1 MEEPKFHLLDDFG
14 LDKSNLKR
22 NLDADH
28 SQSND
33 DWSRRVRALL
43 EKPTELFTLNEIEDL
58 IKAVSSAHDDQVV
71 SDPDAVT
78 DSLGRPSLEMW
89 QSEKTLERQAALEE
103 RLKNFRARVH
113 NAALG
118 GAATLPV
125 SAPPSNPVQPEITSH
140 TPPIRVILEPQPD
153 LRPALSTMQVA
164 AIVGFFV
171 LAFALLGFLIWN
183 FIAPSGV
190 ATLLPVLA
198 GINDGDWTRIKAAGK
213 ITVGTTADD
222 PPFSYHRKNFEW
234 DGFDIQMMNEI
245 GKRLGLQVNYVAL
258 PFEGLTGALQLNQID
273 VAIAAISVV
282 PEPAGAVDYTHIYF
296 VGEDGLLARQESNLT
311 QIRSADEMAKLKIG
325 VQRDSVY
332 EAWLN
337 TSLVNTG
344 KMPVSNFF
352 VYKQIDQALADLRA
366 NRLDVIVMDF
376 LPAQDAVKLGGVKL
390 VGRGLAK
397 QNYAMTV
404 RKGATNLRDH
414 LNQALAQMQSD
425 GVVAKIALQYLGVV
439 PAPIVPTAT
448 PALGEASATAAPLPA
463 CIDGL
468 AFVQHLSLEENLTVL
483 TKMNPGQSFTKG
495 WRVRNVGTCAWDPSF
510 SLNFSQGIVGA
521 AARMGGVPTNLAR
534 SVPPGET
541 YDLQLQLSAPI
552 LPGAYQAFWA
562 MRNAQGVPFG
572 QVVYVG
578 IQVPAPVPPTPPA
591 TQTPVPGISFSADRT
606 SIQAGESVVLN
617 WNVTNVKAT
626 FLYVI
631 GEPWEQRGVAGQG
644 SRQVYLQNTTVYE
657 LRVIKSND
665 QIETRQV
672 RIDVA
677 IVPNAPVI
685 ARFTVDP
692 GFQIVAGR
700 CVTLTWDVQGDASKI
715 TLSSNGAA
723 IWDGAPV
730 RGTLQNC
737 PPGTGI
743 VSYVITANGP
753 GGNNRAQRDVNV
765 IAPLTPTPIPP
776 PPGPAINAFAINP
789 NAVIEQQCAT
799 LSWDVG
805 GNVNSV
811 RLFRNGVVILDNAM
825 LNGTAPD
832 CSTTVGTIT
841 FRIEAR
847 NLAGQV
853 ATREVI
859 LIVNPKPAP

>member
-1 MEEPKFHLLDDFG
+1 MEEPKFHLLNDFG
-14 LDKSNLKR
+14 LDKANLKR
-22 NLDADH
+22 NLDADYRFRD
-28 SQSND
+28 D

-43 EKPTELFTLNEIEDL
+43 AKPTELFTLNEIEDL

-71 SDPDAVT
+71 GDPGAIKDA
-78 DSLGRPSLEMW
+78 LGRPSVEMW
-89 QSEKTLERQAALEE
+89 QSEKTLELQAALEE

-113 NAALG
+113 NAESGSATTPPVT
-118 GAATLPV
+118 ATL
-125 SAPPSNPVQPEITSH
+125 SDPVQPEIISH
-140 TPPIRVILEPQPD
+140 TPPIPVILEPARAR
-153 LRPALSTMQVA
+153 LKPAPSALQVF
-164 AIVGFFV
+164 AIVGFFIF
-171 LAFALLGFLIWN
+171 AFGVLGFLIWN
-183 FIAPSGV
+183 FIAPSPSV
-190 ATLLPVLA
+190 APPLPVTA
-198 GINDGDWTRIKAAGK
+198 GMNDGEWTRIKAAGK

-234 DGFDIQMMNEI
+234 DGFAIQMMNEV
-245 GKRLGLQVNYVAL
+245 GKRLGLQVNYVDI
-258 PFEGLTGALQLNQID
+258 PGEGLAGALQLNQID
-273 VAIAAISVV
+273 VAVAAIS
-282 PEPAGAVDYTHIYF
+282 PEHAGIVDSTNVYF

-325 VQRDSVY
+325 VQRGSVY
-332 EAWLN
+332 ETWLN

-344 KMPVSNFF
+344 KMPLANFF
-352 VYKQIDQALADLRA
+352 AYNQIDQALGDLRA

-397 QNYAMTV
+397 QYYAMTV
-404 RKGATNLRDH
+404 RRGATNLRDH

-425 GVVAKIALQYLGVV
+425 NVVAKLALQYLGIV
-439 PAPIVPTAT
+439 PAPISPTAT
-448 PALGEASATAAPLPA
+448 PVVGQAPATAAPVPA

-468 AFVQHLSLEENLTVL
+468 AFVQHLTLEENLTVL
-483 TKMNPGQSFTKG
+483 TTLNPSQPFTKG
-495 WRVRNVGTCAWDPSF
+495 WRVRNVGTCGWDPSF
-510 SLNFSQGIVGA
+510 SLNFSQGIAG
-521 AARMGGVPTNLAR
+521 AARMGGVPMNLTR

-541 YDLQLQLSAPI
+541 YDLQVQLTAPI
-552 LPGAYQAFWA
+552 LPGAYQAWWA

-578 IQVPAPVPPTPPA
+578 IQVPAPVTPTPPA
-591 TQTPVPGISFSADRT
+591 TQTPAAGISFSTDRT

-665 QIETRQV
+665 QVETRQV

-677 IVPNAPVI
+677 VVPNAPVI

-692 GFQIVAGR
+692 GFQIVAGQ
-700 CVTLTWDVQGDASKI
+700 CVTLTWDVQGDASKV
-715 TLSSNGAA
+715 TLSNNGAA

-737 PPGTGI
+737 PPGTGV
-743 VSYVITANGP
+743 VSYVIAANGP
-753 GGNNRAQRDVNV
+753 GGNNRAQRDITVL
-765 IAPLTPTPIPP
+765 APLTPTPVPP
-776 PPGPAINAFAINP
+776 PPGPAINALAINP
-789 NAVIEQQCAT
+789 NAVVEQQCAT

-859 LIVNPKPAP
+859 LIVNPKPVP